1 MCGIAGIVAD
11 HITEHHRHALKRMTD
26 AIQHRGPD
34 AEGHLSFGTCALGHR
49 RLAIV
54 DIATGAQPM
63 RSANGR
69 AAVTFNGEIYG
80 YQDIRS
86 KFADYAF
93 QTKSDTE
100 VILALYQRYGTEA
113 AQHLP
118 GMFAFAVWDDDRQQL
133 FCARDRFGEKPLYYA
148 TGRGGEFV
156 FSSEIKGI
164 LASGFVEPALDSGA
178 VVRYLRRQS
187 VRSNQSIYSNI
198 HLLPPAHCLT
208 FQRCRVE
215 VRRYWS
221 PSVVDDQ
228 ININDAVV
236 QFRALLR
243 SAVQRQL
250 IADVPVGAFLSGG
263 LDSSTIC
270 LVANEIT
277 GDLRTFSFDFEGDHS
292 EIEYARA
299 VAKAYRTRHVEL
311 TTDGTDLAA
320 EVIRMQGV
328 YDEPFADNSNIP
340 TYLLAREARRH
351 VKVVLTGDGG
361 DELFGGYGWYK
372 PLMWM
377 ETAGKVGM
385 LSWVAARAR
394 NRLARAI
401 GIPGDAAR
409 EARIMGLAFGRQHE
423 SVLAA
428 HRAQLSFF
436 EESELQAL
444 GLENDSSPAAAEL
457 SSSSGSMDD
466 VLRFDIEDYM
476 PADILTKIDRASMAH
491 GLELRSP
498 FLDVDFA
505 SFCLSLPYRLKVST
519 EEDKIILRRAFSGQ
533 WPESIRRRTKQGF
546 GVPLQRWFQN
556 PGICELER
564 RFLQDSS
571 APIYDVISYGGTQKI
586 LRVKNVHQ
594 RWSLLILAVWL
605 AQRKGDLTARQRLNQ
620 REK

>member
-118 GMFAFAVWDDDRQQL
+118 GMFAFAVWDEDKQQL

-164 LASGFVEPALDSGA
+164 LASGFVETVLDSGA

-187 VRSNQSIYSNI
+187 VRSDQSIYSNI

-208 FQRCRVE
+208 FQRGRVE
-215 VRRYWS
+215 VRRYWT
-221 PSVVDDQ
+221 PPAIDDQ
-228 ININDAVV
+228 INIDDAVA

-243 SAVQRQL
+243 SAVKRQL
-250 IADVPVGAFLSGG
+250 VADVPVGAFLSGG

-299 VAKAYRTRHVEL
+299 VANAYRTRHVEL
-311 TTDGTDLAA
+311 TTGGVDIAA
-320 EVIRMQGV
+320 EVVRMQGV

-372 PLMWM
+372 PLLWM
-377 ETAGKVGM
+377 ETAGRAGM
-385 LSWVAARAR
+385 LSWVAARVG
-394 NRLARAI
+394 NRLARVV
-401 GIPGDAAR
+401 GLPGEGAR
-409 EARIMGLAFGRQHE
+409 EARIMGLAYGRQHD

-428 HRAQLSFF
+428 HRAQLTFF
-436 EESELQAL
+436 GQSEIEAL
-444 GLENDSSPAAAEL
+444 GLSNHASTTVPEL
-457 SSSSGSMDD
+457 SRSSGSMDD
-466 VLRFDIEDYM
+466 VLRLDIEDYM

-505 SFCLSLPYRLKVST
+505 SFCLALPYRLKVST
-519 EEDKIILRRAFSGQ
+519 EEDKIILRRAFSSK
-533 WPESIRRRTKQGF
+533 WPESIRRRSKQGF
-546 GVPLQRWFQN
+546 GVPLERWLRN
-556 PGICELER
+556 PGICDLER
-564 RFLQDSS
+564 RFLHDSS
-571 APIYDVISYGGTQKI
+571 AAIYDVISYRGTQAI
-586 LRVKNVHQ
+586 LRRENVQQ
-594 RWSLLILAVWL
+594 RWSLLILAIWL
-605 AQRKGDLTARQRLNQ
+605 AQRRGDAVAAKAYAK
-620 REK
+620 E